1 VREIALHV
9 LDIVENSVA
18 AGATRVDITVCESS
32 SDDTITIVVQ
42 DNGKGMNQDLLACV
56 SDPFVTTRT
65 TRRVGLGIP
74 LLKAAAEACN
84 GYLRIDSTPGKGT
97 RLEVQFQRS
106 HIDRMPLG
114 DLAGT
119 VLTLL
124 IAFPQ
129 VRWVFRHVVD
139 GREFCFDSEPIVK
152 ELDGVPLTE
161 PAILSFVKQLLHEGI
176 ARVRQGLE
184 QSQ

>member
-1 VREIALHV
+1 MREIALHV

-32 SDDTITIVVQ
+32 SDDTLTIVVQ
-42 DNGKGMNQDLLACV
+42 DNGKGMDQDLLDHV

-65 TRRVGLGIP
+65 TRKVGLGIP

-129 VRWVFRHVVD
+129 VRWVFRYVVD
-139 GREFCFDSEPIVK
+139 GHEFCFDSEPIVK

-161 PAILSFVKQLLHEGI
+161 PAILSFVKHLLHEGI
-176 ARVRQGLE
+176 ARVQRNVG
-184 QSQ
+184 

>member
-1 VREIALHV
+1 MKEIALHV

-18 AGATRVDITVCESS
+18 AGATRVDITVCENSA
-32 SDDTITIVVQ
+32 DDTLTIVVH
-42 DNGKGMNQDLLACV
+42 DNGKGMDADLLARV
-56 SDPFVTTRT
+56 TDPFVTTRT
-65 TRRVGLGIP
+65 TRKVGLGIP

-97 RLEVQFQRS
+97 RLEARFQRS

-119 VLTLL
+119 FLTLL
-124 IAFPQ
+124 VAFPQ
-129 VRWVFRHVVD
+129 VHWVFRHAVD
-139 GREFCFDSEPIVK
+139 GREFCFDSEPILK

-161 PAILSFVKQLLHEGI
+161 PAVLSFVKQLLHEGI
-176 ARVRQGLE
+176 ARVQ
-184 QSQ
+184 QSVG